1 VDGTSNPAVPGAAAD
16 FKDVSMSAFAGWLA
30 QRYRVNR
37 PLSDAERNADVRN
50 FDGMVKDPIDQGIIA
65 LNPTFIEYV
74 DRHFHYRGWG
84 AMWGLLVIALAVAFA
99 VAMAMSP
106 TVTPQ
111 GFPRPPTTGERFVV
125 GWIVTLSS
133 GLAAFSYWML
143 LGKDVFRYQYY
154 PIRFNRKTRRV
165 HVFTGGRHTA
175 RSASWDEVRFI
186 IGCGAPPGADDK
198 GTTYDLRG
206 HLMQGDQVIYTFAV
220 GSDSGPNPGP
230 TLAHWE
236 MIRRYMEGGM
246 DALPFPP
253 LHLYTSTTPSLRN
266 AVIIHVSSAGAG
278 LGLLFLPITLPWAM
292 FRYLSMKLCRRP
304 AWPRAVEDDCADGSK
319 AGSLREPVVYGRVGD
334 GHGSETMLA
343 YWKQA
348 TGDAMALN
356 ETLRTRMKANG
367 GH

>member
-1 VDGTSNPAVPGAAAD
+1 
-16 FKDVSMSAFAGWLA
+16 
-30 QRYRVNR
+30 
-37 PLSDAERNADVRN
+37 
-50 FDGMVKDPIDQGIIA
+50 
-65 LNPTFIEYV
+65 
-74 DRHFHYRGWG
+74 
-84 AMWGLLVIALAVAFA
+84 
-99 VAMAMSP
+99 
-106 TVTPQ
+106 
-111 GFPRPPTTGERFVV
+111 VV

-143 LGKDVFRYQYY
+143 LGKDVFGYQYY

-230 TLAHWE
+230 TWAHWE

-253 LHLYTSTTPSLRN
+253 LQLYTSTTPSLRN

-304 AWPRAVEDDCADGSK
+304 AWPRAVEDDCADGSE

-334 GHGSETMLA
+334 GHGSATMLA

-348 TGDAMALN
+348 TRDAMALN

>member
-1 VDGTSNPAVPGAAAD
+1 
-16 FKDVSMSAFAGWLA
+16 
-30 QRYRVNR
+30 
-37 PLSDAERNADVRN
+37 
-50 FDGMVKDPIDQGIIA
+50 
-65 LNPTFIEYV
+65 
-74 DRHFHYRGWG
+74 
-84 AMWGLLVIALAVAFA
+84 MWGLLVIALAVAFA

-143 LGKDVFRYQYY
+143 LGKDVFGYQYF

-236 MIRRYMEGGM
+236 MIRRYMEGGL

-253 LHLYTSTTPSLRN
+253 LQLYTSTTPSLRN

-278 LGLLFLPITLPWAM
+278 LGLLFFAHYAAVGHVQVSVDEAM
-292 FRYLSMKLCRRP
+292 
-304 AWPRAVEDDCADGSK
+304 
-319 AGSLREPVVYGRVGD
+319 
-334 GHGSETMLA
+334 
-343 YWKQA
+343 
-348 TGDAMALN
+348 
-356 ETLRTRMKANG
+356 
-367 GH
+367 